1 MVLNDSDIIAQVGQG
16 IVPSGLQQPA
26 NWYAKDSPVQPAS
39 LDLTVGGI
47 FLPCN
52 EDQNT
57 AAPPLG
63 RTQFVLKPG
72 RTAIVLTQEEVKMP
86 PDLVALGFPP
96 SRVSVQGILM
106 TNPGQIDPGYQGPLR
121 FTVINMGSKEY
132 VLRKGDAIVSLVI
145 LRLTNPS
152 SKDWLVRNSGK
163 KGGPINWE
171 NLKHVSSD
179 FVNVE
184 SRAQEIANKAVRD
197 ADIKIKRA
205 GIIMTVLAVLIPLV
219 INGLFSYWGP
229 AWKDP
234 LQKVQQD
241 VAVLQSEKNVDRLD
255 NQIKDL
261 QNEVKTLKKQLADN
275 QRPSKP

>member
-1 MVLNDSDIIAQVGQG
+1 
-16 IVPSGLQQPA
+16 
-26 NWYAKDSPVQPAS
+26 
-39 LDLTVGGI
+39 
-47 FLPCN
+47 
-52 EDQNT
+52 
-57 AAPPLG
+57 
-63 RTQFVLKPG
+63 
-72 RTAIVLTQEEVKMP
+72 MP

-171 NLKHVSSD
+171 NLNHVSSD